1 MPKDQRGPFAV
12 DVTMTVTMV
21 AGRVARPDRS
31 GPGGGIRRVSRESS
45 DRRAPSRLCR
55 LGRFCACAAAT
66 LSTGHG
72 RDDDEDREKRYAELV
87 GEKLRRMRQDRGL
100 SLQEVCD
107 RSGGSFVVSTLSA
120 YERGKRSLS
129 LERLY
134 ELAAIYGQSPM
145 SSWTSRTIPSSS
157 ARSPATVRCASAW
170 RASERSTPEE
180 RRPLE
185 TYLAF
190 LRQLRNDPARDMLT
204 IRKDDLAYLSGL
216 YGVRPQALKD
226 YLEKE
231 GVLLTCCTRPAGR
244 ISASACVRSRL
255 ASARPRPPARSR

>member
-1 MPKDQRGPFAV
+1 M
-12 DVTMTVTMV
+12 
-21 AGRVARPDRS
+21 
-31 GPGGGIRRVSRESS
+31 
-45 DRRAPSRLCR
+45 
-55 LGRFCACAAAT
+55 
-66 LSTGHG
+66 
-72 RDDDEDREKRYAELV
+72 DERQEAREKRYAELV

-129 LERLY
+129 LERLC

-145 SSWTSRTIPSSS
+145 SMLDVEDEPEFQRAVTSNGPLRIRLESLD
-157 ARSPATVRCASAW
+157 RLD
-170 RASERSTPEE
+170 PEE

-185 TYLAF
+185 TYLSF
-190 LRQLRNDPARDMLT
+190 LRQLRNDPAREMLT
-204 IRKDDLAYLSGL
+204 IRKDDLVYLSAL

-231 GVLLTCCTRPAGR
+231 GVLLTW
-244 ISASACVRSRL
+244 
-255 ASARPRPPARSR
+255 